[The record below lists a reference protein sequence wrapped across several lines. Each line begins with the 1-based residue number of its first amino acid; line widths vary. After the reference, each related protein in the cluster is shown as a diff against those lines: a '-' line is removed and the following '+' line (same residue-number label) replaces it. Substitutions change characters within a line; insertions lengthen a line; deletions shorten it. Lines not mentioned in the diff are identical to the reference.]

1 GSRRVG
7 GGNFGDPQKKAKRR
21 GIAGWAGGAGK
32 SQQQMRPPLGEIGD
46 ARRESARMQAQP
58 KYVDWRLEQFR
69 VDLLKQRCHGCI
81 GRHELPMAVDRECGK
96 RLMSLQH
103 TLDRPARR
111 YHLRRGEWSFLE
123 YRSIAGCD
131 QNHVAFTQRNVELF
145 AEVQQ
150 HFPRGLRATGFEEAE
165 MTG

>member
-1 GSRRVG
+1 GGERREEKRGRISGGVNVG
-7 GGNFGDPQKKAKRR
+7 ATCKHKR
-21 GIAGWAGGAGK
+21 G
-32 SQQQMRPPLGEIGD
+32 PPLGEIGD

-103 TLDRPARR
+103 TLDRTARR

-123 YRSIAGCD
+123 
-131 QNHVAFTQRNVELF
+131 
-145 AEVQQ
+145 
-150 HFPRGLRATGFEEAE
+150 
-165 MTG
+165 